1 MSNVWTT
8 ESLSHILTPTAIAL
22 GNFDGL
28 HRGHRAVIEQILT
41 DPQAQATVVTFRPHP
56 MEYFSGQPR
65 ALLTPL
71 AEKQEILASW
81 GVQQLVLLTFNR
93 ELAELTPQE
102 FFTEI
107 VVKKLQARRVS
118 VGFDFCFG
126 RERQGNADLLQKLG
140 QAVGI
145 TVTITPACSLDGE
158 RISSSRVRELLLAG
172 QPESVAPLLGRPY
185 QLIGE
190 VVRGQSLGQRLGF
203 PTANLHLPARKFL
216 PRQGVYCAEVRGE
229 LWPQAQPGVMNLG
242 YRPTVDGQTLTAEVH
257 LLNWRGDLYGQH
269 LRVAL
274 RHFLRPE
281 QKFSGVRALQ
291 AQIQRDCQAAREYF
305 QLPLEQLEP
314 T

>member
-1 MSNVWTT
+1 VWTT
-8 ESLSHILTPTAIAL
+8 ETLTHVLTPTAIAL

-28 HRGHRAVIEQILT
+28 HRGHRAVIDPILY
-41 DPQAQATVVTFRPHP
+41 DPNRWATVVTFRPHP
-56 MEYFSGQPR
+56 VEYFSGQPR

-71 AEKQEILASW
+71 PEKQEILASW
-81 GVQQLVLLTFNR
+81 GVQQLVLLTFDR
-93 ELAELTPQE
+93 ELAHLTPAA
-102 FFTEI
+102 FFHRII
-107 VVKKLQARRVS
+107 VQQLQAQQVS

-126 RERQGNADLLQKLG
+126 RERQGNAELLQKLG
-140 QAVGI
+140 QEVGI
-145 TVTITPACSLDGE
+145 TVTITPECTLDGE

-172 QPESVAPLLGRPY
+172 QPEQVQRLLGRPY
-185 QLIGE
+185 ELIGE
-190 VVRGQSLGQRLGF
+190 VVRGQSLGHQLGF
-203 PTANLHLPARKFL
+203 PTANLQLPARKFL
-216 PRQGVYCAEVRGE
+216 PRQGVYCVEVTAERE
-229 LWPQAQPGVMNLG
+229 LRAQPGVMNLG

-257 LLNWRGDLYGQH
+257 LLAWRGDLYGQR

-281 QKFSGVRALQ
+281 QKFSGVSALK